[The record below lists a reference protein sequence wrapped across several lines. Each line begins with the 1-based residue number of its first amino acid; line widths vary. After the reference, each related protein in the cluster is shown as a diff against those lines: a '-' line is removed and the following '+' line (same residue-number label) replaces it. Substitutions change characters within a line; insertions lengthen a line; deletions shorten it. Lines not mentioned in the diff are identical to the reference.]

1 MLIITIN
8 LLTTP
13 SYFTQNNNNNNN
25 KFKPIIMT
33 LFFQEKKKRKRKSH
47 QEIKFQRKC
56 IECGEAKR
64 NEERTEQWRCQ
75 LYPISFEEKKK
86 QW

>member
-33 LFFQEKKKRKRKSH
+33 LFFQEKKKEKGKV
-47 QEIKFQRKC
+47 IKKLNSKENALNVEKPKEMR
-56 IECGEAKR
+56 R
-64 NEERTEQWRCQ
+64 EQSSGGVNFIQ
-75 LYPISFEEKKK
+75 
-86 QW
+86 